1 MGQSRTYYI
10 WNNCS
15 HEAAY
20 KETGTQGVSYTTGVP
35 AMIGAMMYLKGEWNK
50 SGVSN
55 VEEFNP
61 DPFLEQLNLNGLP
74 WHEKLDIDLEMD

>member
-1 MGQSRTYYI
+1 
-10 WNNCS
+10 
-15 HEAAY
+15 
-20 KETGTQGVSYTTGVP
+20 
-35 AMIGAMMYLKGEWNK
+35 MIGAMMYLKGEWRGN
-50 SGVSN
+50 GVFN